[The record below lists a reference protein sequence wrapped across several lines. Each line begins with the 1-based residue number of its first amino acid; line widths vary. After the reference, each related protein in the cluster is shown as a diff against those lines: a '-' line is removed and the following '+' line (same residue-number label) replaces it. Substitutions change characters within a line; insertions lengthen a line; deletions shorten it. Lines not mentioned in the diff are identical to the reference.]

1 VSDAQTGAT
10 YAIRGLPVDGV
21 PAGTTLLVAG
31 PTHGGARQAALRML
45 AGAPGEGAIVITTN
59 RRAARMVEEC
69 EHAGIQVAADRA
81 AIIDCV
87 GDEDAGVPARL
98 LPVSGPGDLT
108 GIGMRFSDVY
118 MDFKQEGV
126 SRVRTGLFSLST
138 LLTLGDLQT
147 VSRFVH
153 TLVGRIDSVGGLGV
167 LFVDPSN
174 HDEQSVNTIA
184 QFCSGRVDV
193 REGDGGS
200 ELRVGGVPGHDRTWR
215 AFDP

>member
-1 VSDAQTGAT
+1 MSNARTGAA
-10 YAIRGLPVDGV
+10 YAVRGLPVDGI

-31 PTHGGARQAALRML
+31 PPHGGARTAALRML
-45 AGAPGEGAIVITTN
+45 AGEADEGTIVITTN
-59 RRAARMVEEC
+59 RRAVRIAEDC
-69 EHAGIQVAADRA
+69 ERAGVAMGADRA
-81 AIIDCV
+81 AIVDCV
-87 GDEDAGVPARL
+87 GDEDASVPARL
-98 LPVSGPGDLT
+98 LSASGPGDLT

-118 MDFKQEGV
+118 MDFKEEGIT
-126 SRVRTGLFSLST
+126 RVRTGLISLST

-167 LFVDPSN
+167 LFVDPTN

-193 REGDGGS
+193 RENDGS
-200 ELRVGGVPGHDRTWR
+200 ELRVGGVPSQDRTWQ
-215 AFDP
+215 AFEP